1 MVFIR
6 TGKNAPRNTRK
17 IAGLLA
23 MPNQM
28 MASGIQETGGM
39 GRNICNVGS
48 RVFSKT
54 RDQPMATPAKMP
66 NALARAKPPKTRSA
80 LAKASR
86 VQ

>member
-1 MVFIR
+1 
-6 TGKNAPRNTRK
+6 
-17 IAGLLA
+17 

-48 RVFSKT
+48 RVFSNR
-54 RDQPMATPAKMP
+54 RDQPMATPARMP
-66 NALARAKPPKTRSA
+66 NTLAKAKPPKTRKP

-86 VQ
+86 SQ